1 MECHEVETVEVEE
14 KTIFKGVEVDYL
26 AIYDYCHDTDEF
38 LSNEDFIRANGLAVK
53 DAYRVKVGLLTSK
66 EIKGIRDKY
75 GISQKEFSEV
85 LDWGQATITRY
96 ENHQVQDRAHDDI
109 LRKIDSDP
117 QWFLE
122 MLERAKDKIAPR
134 YYAYYHQNATREL
147 EKKIAQYIYNFSKI
161 NYHTLNSPIS
171 TESCGMVC
179 SSELYDNT
187 PNRKLAYGIKAAGVN
202 SLNVAAA

>member
-1 MECHEVETVEVEE
+1 MEYHEVETVEVEE
-14 KTIFKGVEVDYL
+14 KTIFKGLEVDYL
-26 AIYDYCHDTDEF
+26 ASYDYCSNTDEL

-53 DAYRVKVGLLTSK
+53 DAYRIKVGRLTSK
-66 EIKGIRDKY
+66 EIKSIRDKY

-85 LDWGQATITRY
+85 LDWGQTTITRY
-96 ENHQVQDRAHDDI
+96 ENHQVQDQAHDDI
-109 LRKIDSDP
+109 LRKIASDP

-134 YYAYYHQNATREL
+134 YYTDYHQNATREL
-147 EKKIAQYIYNFSKI
+147 EKKIAQYIYNFSNI
-161 NYHTLNSPIS
+161 NYHALNSPIS
-171 TESCGMVC
+171 TESCGRVC

-187 PNRKLAYGIKAAGVN
+187 SNRKLDYEIKVTDVN